1 MIRLANP
8 ADAPMMAE
16 IYNQAIDDRV
26 HANCDVPQ
34 SREKFLAAYFSGGGR
49 YVALVHESNAGEIG
63 GWGALKKFSAR
74 PDDDSLAEV
83 AVYVQRGR
91 RSAGL
96 GIYLLRALIKHA
108 EKVSFHSLIAIIL
121 GENVESIR
129 GSRSC
134 GFQER
139 VRIPAIANMY
149 GRYEDIVWMQK
160 TLTGGKQ
167 S

>member
-1 MIRLANP
+1 MIRLARP
-8 ADAPMMAE
+8 GDAPIMAD
-16 IYNQAIDDRV
+16 IYNQAIADRV
-26 HANCDVPQ
+26 HANCDIPQ
-34 SREKFLAAYFSGGGR
+34 TSDKFLSIYFSGSER
-49 YVALVHESNAGEIG
+49 YVALVHERDDGAIA

-74 PDDDSLAEV
+74 PDDETIAEV
-83 AVYVQRGR
+83 AVYIRRNQ

-96 GIYLLRALIKHA
+96 GIRLLRALIRHA
-108 EKVSFHSLIAIIL
+108 ENASFRSLIAIIL

-129 GSRSC
+129 GSQSC
-134 GFQER
+134 GFEER

-160 TLTGGKQ
+160 ALTGGR